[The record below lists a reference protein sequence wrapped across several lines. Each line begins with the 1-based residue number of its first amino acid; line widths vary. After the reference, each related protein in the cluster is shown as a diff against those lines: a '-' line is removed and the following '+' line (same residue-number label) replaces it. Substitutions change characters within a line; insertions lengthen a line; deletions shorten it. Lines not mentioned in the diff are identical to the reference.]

1 MIEAKLSRLLA
12 GCTLLVLSLAACGGS
27 EITGGPQS
35 LYDDSLRFDLPA
47 GWHLHADP
55 IQVLC
60 LGPTGHIVVS
70 SGEIPTAQFYAT
82 RDVADDASGG
92 TIVVGELLPFERQ
105 RGPQE
110 PLRNYLLYL
119 GDEVDEAAV
128 EFLTINDQP
137 AARLIDAIAPDRI
150 NYTVSVFVDDA
161 ILVLM
166 LFTGNATDQPHF
178 DALAASLVVDGAIL
192 LPLLTRS
199 PMESAP
205 APVG

>member
-1 MIEAKLSRLLA
+1 MRIGMITAKLSRLLA
-12 GCTLLVLSLAACGGS
+12 GGALLALSLTACGGG
-27 EITGGPQS
+27 ETTGGPQS
-35 LYDDSLRFDLPA
+35 LYDDALRFDLPV

-60 LGPTGHIVVS
+60 LGQTGHIVVS
-70 SGEIPTAQFYAT
+70 SGEIPVAQFYAT

-119 GDEVDEAAV
+119 GDAVDETAV

-137 AARLIDAIAPDRI
+137 AARLVSAVTPERI

-166 LFTGNATDQPHF
+166 LFTGNTTDQPHF
-178 DALAASLVVDGAIL
+178 DALATSLVVDGTIL
-192 LPLLTRS
+192 LPLLTR
-199 PMESAP
+199 P
-205 APVG
+205 APVS